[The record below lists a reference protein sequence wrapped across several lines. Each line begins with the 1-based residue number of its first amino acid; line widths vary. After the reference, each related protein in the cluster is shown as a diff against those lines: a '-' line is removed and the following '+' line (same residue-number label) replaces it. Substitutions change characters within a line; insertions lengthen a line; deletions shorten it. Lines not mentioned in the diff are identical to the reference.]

1 MQCFYLLQKMLN
13 NINLVFVI
21 IVENMSEE
29 TCTLQVDNS
38 IILTDL

>member
-1 MQCFYLLQKMLN
+1 MY

-29 TCTLQVDNS
+29 TCTLQVDNTNGPVKCGVVS
-38 IILTDL
+38 LVVLVF